1 MIAVGFRMLGPVALA
16 AVWLALAACS
26 SNPPSTATPEG
37 DGAAAA
43 SATESSAAPDAVDA
57 CALLSKEDVA
67 PLIGVTV
74 DGVPSGQGGRTACF
88 WENPDTYESVTVDI
102 GAPDTAT
109 DDTLP
114 AVEVPTTPGP
124 DGTRIL
130 AGAVEFAA
138 GNRYNSVQVA
148 TPVSMSADEST
159 AAAVDLIN
167 QIKPKIPE

>member
-1 MIAVGFRMLGPVALA
+1 MIAVGFRMLGFVPIA
-16 AVWLALAACS
+16 AVCLALAACS
-26 SNPPSTATPEG
+26 SKPPSTATPEG
-37 DGAAAA
+37 DGSAAA
-43 SATESSAAPDAVDA
+43 SATESAALDAVDA

-74 DGVPSGQGGRTACF
+74 DGVPSGQGGRTGCF

-102 GAPDTAT
+102 GAPDTAI
-109 DDTLP
+109 DNTLP
-114 AVEVPTTPGP
+114 AVEVPTTPSP
-124 DGTRIL
+124 DGTRTL

-148 TPVSMSADEST
+148 TPVSMSPDEST
-159 AAAVDLIN
+159 AAAVELIR